1 MKAVVQRVTH
11 ASVSVRREIVG
22 QISQG
27 LMVLI
32 GIGPNDTPE
41 AAEKMAKKLV
51 NLRIF
56 SDDEGKMN
64 LSVDDIRGEMLIVS
78 QFTLYGDT
86 QKGNRPSFVN
96 AAPPEIAEPLYE
108 KLVESVAIQGI
119 RVATGEFGADMQV
132 TLVNDGPVTLLL
144 ELSG

>member
-32 GIGPNDTPE
+32 GIGPNDTAE

-51 NLRIF
+51 NLPIF
-56 SDDEGKMN
+56 SDDEGNIN

-96 AAPPEIAEPLYE
+96 AAPPEIADPLYE

-119 RVATGEFGADMQV
+119 RVGTGEFGADMQV
-132 TLVNDGPVTLLL
+132 TLVKDGPVTLLL
-144 ELSG
+144 EVSG